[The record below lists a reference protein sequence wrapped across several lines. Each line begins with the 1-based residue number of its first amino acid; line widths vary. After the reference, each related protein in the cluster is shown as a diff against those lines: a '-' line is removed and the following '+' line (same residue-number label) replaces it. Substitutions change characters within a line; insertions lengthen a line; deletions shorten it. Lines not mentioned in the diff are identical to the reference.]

1 MSDFEEVI
9 AGGAKARL
17 YRQSPAWGDRKTAAI
32 GGVEFESETAGTAL
46 LHRIIDLA
54 KAEGFGALL
63 GPLDGDTWHSYR
75 LVFESDGSPPFLMEP
90 VSTAHDLPAFT
101 AAGFAP
107 ISHYMS
113 SKARLADT
121 LGAAPVPV
129 PAGISIEAWD
139 GQDGQMLIRHL
150 FDMSVGSFA
159 QNLFFTPIDFESFL
173 GIYTPLLPFINKDH
187 VLFARDDGGAIK
199 GFLFGTPNYLA
210 QGEEKSCILK
220 TYASMVPGLG
230 HVLADSYHRRAID
243 MGFTHVI
250 HALMHEDNKSR
261 HASEMHKAQIFRR
274 YALMGRK
281 L

>member
-1 MSDFEEVI
+1 MSDFETVSSGDAE
-9 AGGAKARL
+9 AKF
-17 YRQSPAWGDRKTAAI
+17 YRRSPAWQDTKTAAV
-32 GGVEFESETAGTAL
+32 GGIKFGSSQAGSAL
-46 LHRIIDLA
+46 LEQICIAA
-54 KAEGFGALL
+54 KAEGFEALL

-75 LVFESDGSPPFLMEP
+75 LVFDSDGSPPFMMEP
-90 VSTAHDLPAFT
+90 VSGAHDLTAFT

-107 ISHYMS
+107 VSHYMS
-113 SKARLADT
+113 AKARLTDT
-121 LGAAPVPV
+121 LGDTPVPV
-129 PAGISIEAWD
+129 PTGIHIEAWD
-139 GQDGQMLIRHL
+139 GQDGEKLIRYL
-150 FDMSVGSFA
+150 FEMSTGSFA

-187 VLFARDDGGAIK
+187 VLFARDTAGDIQ

-210 QGEEKSCILK
+210 QGDEKSCILK
-220 TYASMVPGLG
+220 TYASAIPGIG
-230 HVLADSYHRRAID
+230 HLLADSYHRRAID

-261 HASEMHKAQIFRR
+261 WASEKHRAHIFRR